1 MVAGRRARV
10 GRKTAETEVSLE
22 ILLEGS
28 GKADVKTSVG
38 FLTHMLETFARHS
51 RADLKVSCR
60 GDTHVDAHHL
70 VEDVGIVLGQAFA
83 EALGDKR
90 GIRRFGFASVP
101 MDEALVR
108 ATVDLSGRPFYA
120 SRGEVPRGKVGEFD
134 LDLVEDFLAAFAGAC
149 RCNLHVEVVSGRS
162 GHHVAEAAF
171 KALARALREASET
184 DPRAEG
190 EVPSTK
196 GTLR

>member
-1 MVAGRRARV
+1 MTGRRSKV
-10 GRKTAETEVSLE
+10 ERKTAETEISVE
-22 ILLEGS
+22 LLLDGS
-28 GKADVKTSVG
+28 GKADVKTPVG

-51 RADLKVSCR
+51 RADLKVACS
-60 GDTHVDAHHL
+60 GDTRVDAHHL
-70 VEDVGIVLGQAFA
+70 TEDVGIVLGHACA
-83 EALGDKR
+83 EALGDKK

-108 ATVDLSGRPFYA
+108 VSLDLSGRAFYA
-120 SRGEVPRGKVGEFD
+120 ARGEMPRGKAGDFD

-149 RCNLHVEVVSGRS
+149 RCNLHVEIASGRS

-171 KALARALREASET
+171 KALAIALRDAAEQ

-190 EVPSTK
+190 EIPSTK